1 LSTIVA
7 GTASGAFTPYAK
19 RQMASDFCRR
29 GMHFYAAAVLLR
41 QNGGDGYVVLHL
53 KCQGI
58 ELVLKGWLLL
68 RNFDKYKSKI
78 RAYSHN
84 LERLVRDALVEFKRD
99 PLPAEIATELQE
111 LSQLFSSHE
120 FRYSFLRPV
129 FVDLASISTGRVEGH
144 FAYALQVAARCNR
157 RWHMV

>member
-1 LSTIVA
+1 
-7 GTASGAFTPYAK
+7 
-19 RQMASDFCRR
+19 
-29 GMHFYAAAVLLR
+29 MHFYAAAVLLR

-84 LERLVRDALVEFKRD
+84 LERLVREMLWSS
-99 PLPAEIATELQE
+99 LSATPCQ
-111 LSQLFSSHE
+111 
-120 FRYSFLRPV
+120 
-129 FVDLASISTGRVEGH
+129 
-144 FAYALQVAARCNR
+144 R
-157 RWHMV
+157 RLLLNSKN